1 MCEAAG
7 FDVCLVETVGVGQ
20 SETMVA
26 DMVDMFVL
34 MVPPAGGD
42 EIQGLKKGIVEISDL
57 VVVNKNDGDLEN
69 AAREAV
75 AEYTSALKYLRHS
88 TPFWIPKV
96 TSVSSKTNKGV
107 NNVWDIILEYFNIM
121 KNSDELQKR
130 RGNQRKLWMWRQIT
144 SELLNRLNSDESIR
158 KLVDMLEKKVFDGKM
173 TSGTAADYVVDVF
186 THKNTQNSKHSII

>member
-144 SELLNRLNSDESIR
+144 SELLNRYDIYIHFFRNLVFNKESC
-158 KLVDMLEKKVFDGKM
+158 
-173 TSGTAADYVVDVF
+173 
-186 THKNTQNSKHSII
+186 